1 MHKNRA
7 QNRNNKPTNEPTTR
21 LQRHRLQAL
30 LAACS
35 VSAQPASLTQLTP
48 KRSKVMVV
56 NPFNDDA
63 HRMVS
68 FEKRKAGG
76 GWMDGRDQLQCI
88 HIRHNSIFTALSVIE
103 NLVTLVI
110 ERIHEIVHSL
120 SQSLSHSLSLPL
132 THCTFT
138 ALPTT
143 HFRCH
148 GAHALTHSLTD
159 PLSRPQTAHTTAQ
172 HSTAQQTDSQP
183 APFIHSPT
191 LPAPTDSHL
200 PSLPHSLTVRSFV
213 RSFVH

>member
-1 MHKNRA
+1 M
-7 QNRNNKPTNEPTTR
+7 
-21 LQRHRLQAL
+21 
-30 LAACS
+30 LADRS

-172 HSTAQQTDSQP
+172 HSRQSVSLP
-183 APFIHSPT
+183 PSFIHPHCQRPLTPTSP
-191 LPAPTDSHL
+191 HL
-200 PSLPHSLTVRSFV
+200 PSLTHSLTHSLTVCSFV
-213 RSFVH
+213 RSFTD